1 MAHVMADTARGM
13 IQQKYKQIPVKI
25 EAVKD
30 SDRAAFGNG
39 SGIM

>member
-1 MAHVMADTARGM
+1 MADTARG
-13 IQQKYKQIPVKI
+13 IILQKYKHIPVKI
-25 EAVKD
+25 EVGKD